1 MSKGVLEALKITLP
15 MVSEIVGIDMQLS
28 LCSRTHSLG
37 VWQAKSFQLPGAVE
51 GEELSWDV
59 PAHRNLLEAMK
70 TGKGSVNI
78 LPKEMLGEP
87 LKGIATP
94 VYEDG
99 EVVGVI
105 ACATSLKEADHILES
120 TKSLF
125 ANLSQTQ
132 DAVEEI
138 ANGATLLSEKLSNIN
153 HASEIM
159 KEQVNTALNCVSAI
173 QANTSKSNILAL
185 NGSIEAA
192 RVGEAGRGFAVV
204 AREMGAFAKVS
215 GETAKQINEVLAEVS
230 ESIKLITSEV
240 GEVNGVA
247 MQQAAST
254 EEITATLS
262 DVTNQA
268 SVIVEFNQKMTSQDK
283 IIF

>member
-1 MSKGVLEALKITLP
+1 MKSGVLEALKIVLP
-15 MVSEIVGIDMQLS
+15 LVSEIVGVDMQLS

-37 VWQAKSFQLPGAVE
+37 IWQAKAFHLPGAVE

-59 PAHRNLLEAMK
+59 PAHRNLLEAMR

-94 VYEDG
+94 VFEDG

-105 ACATSLKEADHILES
+105 ACATSLKEADQILES

-132 DAVEEI
+132 EAVEEI
-138 ANGATLLSEKLSNIN
+138 AGGAALLSEKLSNIN
-153 HASEIM
+153 SASEVM
-159 KEQVNTALNCVSAI
+159 KKQVDTALQCVSAI
-173 QANTSKSNILAL
+173 QSNASKSNMLAL

-204 AREMGAFAKVS
+204 AKEMGIFSKVS
-215 GETAKQINEVLAEVS
+215 GETAKQINDALAEIS
-230 ESIKLITSEV
+230 ESIKLVTGEV

-262 DVTNQA
+262 DVTHQA
-268 SVIVEFNQKMTSQDK
+268 SVVVEFNKKMTS
-283 IIF
+283 